1 MRGVKFLEKMHA
13 YVLPRYVMDTRDR
26 EGRPM
31 IFRNARRSQDSAAI
45 AVSIF
50 AVVIAILAFAATTA
64 AFFFAAESA
73 RHAAGDVVMSVGL
86 FGLPLFEGFRSAGR
100 LGVHAQW
107 GVPVMAV
114 MFLTA
119 ATVLTV
125 LRHRE
130 HARRTDR

>member
-1 MRGVKFLEKMHA
+1 
-13 YVLPRYVMDTRDR
+13 
-26 EGRPM
+26 M
-31 IFRNARRSQDSAAI
+31 IFGNARRRQGSAAI

-73 RHAAGDVVMSVGL
+73 RYAVSDVVMSVDL

-100 LGVHAQW
+100 FGVHAQW

-114 MFLTA
+114 VFLTA

-125 LRHRE
+125 LHDGD
-130 HARRTDR
+130 HTRRTDR